1 MPSGFLDVTPGAVSE
16 AQRNAILA
24 RKLSPERIQPRHNNS
39 PHLRQF
45 TVHQVENQA
54 TLYYVLNQLQGAAQP
69 YVAYTPE
76 ALFGRSPH
84 NGVTVPLP
92 DLDSGSHTI
101 TYRWTIPS
109 SNDPVLV
116 DVQPTDLR
124 EPEIAYQTIL
134 PTGANEIQVDFNLAV
149 STEGQGSV
157 QGEVLLNGQH
167 LTNLNVASSAV
178 NVMPLFRRARSG
190 LYHLTVHHNGELLV
204 DEAYVQRELAWEQPW
219 PSIETGDVETPIPFS
234 NTLV

>member
-1 MPSGFLDVTPGAVSE
+1 
-16 AQRNAILA
+16 
-24 RKLSPERIQPRHNNS
+24 
-39 PHLRQF
+39 
-45 TVHQVENQA
+45 
-54 TLYYVLNQLQGAAQP
+54 
-69 YVAYTPE
+69 
-76 ALFGRSPH
+76 
-84 NGVTVPLP
+84 VTVPLP

-134 PTGANEIQVDFNLAV
+134 PTPGRLQPSV

-178 NVMPLFRRARSG
+178 NVMPLLRRARSG
-190 LYHLTVHHNGELLV
+190 LYLDQNFFARYLYLLENCGHGTRPFGNSTPGCVPTLTSKG
-204 DEAYVQRELAWEQPW
+204 AF
-219 PSIETGDVETPIPFS
+219 I
-234 NTLV
+234 